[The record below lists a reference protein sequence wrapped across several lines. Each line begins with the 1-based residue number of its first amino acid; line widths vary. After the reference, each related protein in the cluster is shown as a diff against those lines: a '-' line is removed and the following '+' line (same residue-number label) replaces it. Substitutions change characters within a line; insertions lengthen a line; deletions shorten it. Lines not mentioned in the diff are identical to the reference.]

1 MGKVGSASMGERER
15 ERERESLK
23 DLVGLGERRF
33 MGKF

>member
-15 ERERESLK
+15 ERIK

>member
-1 MGKVGSASMGERER
+1 MGKVGSASMGER